1 MVTKTCCHL
10 VVVVVVVVVVVAVAA
25 AVVVAVISTALY
37 LTDKGEHNAL
47 YKAHNNV
54 YIKTSKIMII

>member
-10 VVVVVVVVVVVAVAA
+10 VVVVLVVLVVVVVV
-25 AVVVAVISTALY
+25 VVVAVISTALY